1 MIFSLATTGTAA
13 AEGAL
18 SKTDFENQMQYRFL
32 HPAGSISE
40 EAQCNVE
47 ELEEANDTQLHAILQ
62 QLAKTSFFRTFF
74 VDLDH
79 GCPLIS
85 FGSSKMKEKDHHGST
100 ADAEE
105 EEEEEEDE
113 FECSGGKDEL
123 DEDAEPLCTVDT
135 GGAPGSGAFGAPD
148 FFSSAALSN
157 IQQQSSWESE
167 SQERTFSWKD
177 PSDPIVVNGD
187 LMTTVQSCGD
197 DELPD
202 TFWLDM
208 CSQIKEG
215 NAKVVNLALNPERN
229 TQYNGTH
236 IWNAIYEENCINFDG
251 DDSEMCFEER
261 VLYRLLSG
269 LHTSTTLSIA
279 KKYYPPSKRKGRDT
293 WEPNPQY
300 FMEKFSGHPE
310 YIRNLHFSYVVLLRA
325 LRRASPFLY
334 DYPISSGNILD
345 DEAASMLIKRLL
357 DSHILQS
364 CSSVFSAFDETLM
377 FESATAE
384 TGYTLQENF
393 KGVFHNVS
401 SILDCVQCQQCK
413 LHGKMT
419 MLGYGAA
426 LKILLTPE
434 ELIST
439 SLTRNEIV
447 AFINTI
453 AKMSESMKEVRE
465 LAHLYFLESEKF
477 VSELPVPDPKEI
489 NTFYGDDPY
498 RHVDR
503 AVAAISE
510 LARTERISADR
521 ENELIALAFAKD
533 PALLILAKHYYTD
546 LSKFLEHSKNIAG
559 LADVSDEEPDAIVV
573 GSGLAGLAAS
583 LKILDRGGRVI
594 LIEKEHRVGGNSAKA
609 SSGIN
614 ACCPNESKYDD
625 SLESF
630 KNDTVNSAGSSANL
644 PLIETLVGRSAEAV
658 GFLKERAGV
667 DLSLLA
673 QLGGHSH
680 KRTHRPSNGMA
691 GAEIIYAMQKA
702 VKKFEKDGKIKIMVD
717 TKATKLVQENGSVVG
732 LEYTTE
738 KADDSPESGVLRA
751 PNVILATGGFAAD
764 RTDNSFLAKH
774 RPELLSMAATAGD
787 FSTGDGISMATELGA
802 GTVDLAKVQI
812 HPTGWVDPKDP
823 TNPSKVLAAELM
835 RGVGGILVNDSGQ
848 RFCNELGT
856 RAYVADMMLKH
867 NSIYAET
874 GVWDK
879 GSNVPTFSLIL
890 ASSAAEDGKKHVDLY
905 SHKGLL
911 MKLEGVDAL
920 ASWMNVDAST
930 IQSTLI
936 QYKNDDSNGID
947 KWGKTSYRGVPT
959 ENLNNETFYAGTV
972 TPVLHY
978 CMGGI
983 TIDTEGNV
991 LDEKLNVIPGL
1002 HAAGEVTGGVHGDNR
1017 LGGNSLLECTVY
1029 GTLVGEK
1036 IPVRT
1041 RTKSSAVSAA
1051 KDSHTSKAAESSYL
1065 REISMEE
1072 VSTHNTPEDCWV
1084 AIHGEVYDLTLFA
1097 EEHPP
1102 GAESIYELAGKD
1114 GTEAFH
1120 AVHNKGLLDDFQED
1134 KIGILKI

>member
-1 MIFSLATTGTAA
+1 MKSYIIYRTASMAIMICSAMILLLATTSAA
-13 AEGAL
+13 AEAL
-18 SKTDFENQMQYRFL
+18 SKTDFENHMRYGFL
-32 HPAGSISE
+32 HPAGSISD

-47 ELEEANDTQLHAILQ
+47 ELEEANDSQLHAILQ

-85 FGSSKMKEKDHHGST
+85 FGSSKKKEKDHHVST
-100 ADAEE
+100 AEA

-123 DEDAEPLCTVDT
+123 DEDAEPLCTVDA
-135 GGAPGSGAFGAPD
+135 GGAPGGAFGTPE
-148 FFSSAALSN
+148 FFSSAALTN
-157 IQQQSSWESE
+157 IQQQNSWESE
-167 SQERTFSWKD
+167 SQERTFLWEN
-177 PSDPIVVNGD
+177 PSDPIVMNGD
-187 LMTTVQSCGD
+187 LMTTAESCGD

-208 CSQIKEG
+208 CSEIKEG

-251 DDSEMCFEER
+251 NDLEMCFEER

-279 KKYYPPSKRKGRDT
+279 KNYYPPSKRKGRET

-325 LRRASPFLY
+325 LRKASLFLY
-334 DYPISSGNILD
+334 DYPINSGNILD
-345 DEAASMLIKRLL
+345 DEAASILIRRLL

-377 FESATAE
+377 FESSTAE

-419 MLGYGAA
+419 MLGYGTA

-434 ELIST
+434 ELIPT
-439 SLTRNEIV
+439 SVTRNEIV

-477 VSELPVPDPKEI
+477 VQELPVPDPKVI
-489 NTFYGDDPY
+489 NAFYGDDPY

-510 LARTERISADR
+510 LARANLISEDR

-546 LSKFLEHSKNIAG
+546 VNKFLEYSRNIG
-559 LADVSDEEPDAIVV
+559 GSTLADIDDEEPDAIIV

-583 LKILDRGGRVI
+583 LKILDRGGRVT

-614 ACCPNESKYDD
+614 ACCPQGSKYND

-630 KNDTVNSAGSSANL
+630 KNDTMKSAGSSANL
-644 PLIETLVGRSAEAV
+644 PLIETLVGHSAQAID
-658 GFLKERAGV
+658 FLKDRAGV
-667 DLSLLA
+667 DLSLFA

-702 VKKFEKDGKIKIMVD
+702 VKFFEKEGRVKIMVD

-738 KADDSPESGVLRA
+738 KADGSSESGIFRA

-764 RTDNSFLAKH
+764 RTENSFLAKY

-787 FSTGDGISMATELGA
+787 FSTGDGITMATQIGA
-802 GTVDLAKVQI
+802 GVVDLEKVQI

-823 TNPSKVLAAELM
+823 MNPSKVLAAELM
-835 RGVGGILVNDSGQ
+835 RGVGGVLVNDSGHRYVGNLCFQ
-848 RFCNELGT
+848 RN
-856 RAYVADMMLKH
+856 
-867 NSIYAET
+867 NS
-874 GVWDK
+874 
-879 GSNVPTFSLIL
+879 
-890 ASSAAEDGKKHVDLY
+890 H
-905 SHKGLL
+905 
-911 MKLEGVDAL
+911 
-920 ASWMNVDAST
+920 
-930 IQSTLI
+930 
-936 QYKNDDSNGID
+936 
-947 KWGKTSYRGVPT
+947 
-959 ENLNNETFYAGTV
+959 
-972 TPVLHY
+972 
-978 CMGGI
+978 
-983 TIDTEGNV
+983 
-991 LDEKLNVIPGL
+991 
-1002 HAAGEVTGGVHGDNR
+1002 
-1017 LGGNSLLECTVY
+1017 
-1029 GTLVGEK
+1029 
-1036 IPVRT
+1036 
-1041 RTKSSAVSAA
+1041 
-1051 KDSHTSKAAESSYL
+1051 
-1065 REISMEE
+1065 
-1072 VSTHNTPEDCWV
+1072 
-1084 AIHGEVYDLTLFA
+1084 
-1097 EEHPP
+1097 
-1102 GAESIYELAGKD
+1102 
-1114 GTEAFH
+1114 
-1120 AVHNKGLLDDFQED
+1120 
-1134 KIGILKI
+1134 